1 METSPPADSGDSIIK
16 RFIHF
21 LGQLRAPD
29 TAEDIEQE
37 IQDILEE
44 GEEQGLIT
52 PQEGQMISSILE
64 LKETVAR
71 EIMTPRTEMVCAPDT
86 ATISDLI
93 TLITEK
99 GFTRI
104 PIYNETLDNIVGT
117 IHAKDLLQ
125 DSSQCTTDLDI
136 KKLIKPAYFASESTK
151 IVDLLKD
158 FQTEKIHMAIITDEF
173 GSVRGLVT
181 LEDVLEEIVGEITDE
196 YDKSQRRWMAVDSN
210 TLLLDAKVD
219 LEDVEEYFGVELPEG
234 PYESIGGLI
243 IHQFERVPE
252 AGATIEINS
261 LVFQVVTADK
271 RRINTVKIQKKES
284 GPKGSKG
291 PKK

>member
-1 METSPPADSGDSIIK
+1 METSPPADSGDSIFK
-16 RFIHF
+16 RFLQFIGLF
-21 LGQLRAPD
+21 RTPD

-37 IQDILEE
+37 IHDILEE

-52 PQEGQMISSILE
+52 PQEGQMISSIFE
-64 LKETVAR
+64 LKETIAR

-86 ATISDLI
+86 ATIGELI
-93 TLITEK
+93 KIITEK

-104 PIYNETLDNIVGT
+104 PIYTETLDNIIGT

-125 DSSQCTTDLDI
+125 DCALRTTELDI
-136 KKLIKPAYFASESTK
+136 KQLIKPAYFALESTK
-151 IVDLLKD
+151 IVELLKD

-196 YDKSQRRWMAVDSN
+196 YDKSHKRWMAIDSN

-219 LEDVEEYFGVELPEG
+219 LEEVEEYFGVELPEG
-234 PYESIGGLI
+234 PYESVGGLI

-252 AGATIEINS
+252 AGAMVEVNS
-261 LVFQVVTADK
+261 LMFHVVSADK
-271 RRINTVKIQKKES
+271 RRIKTVKIQKKES
-284 GPKGSKG
+284 GSK
-291 PKK
+291 K